1 LLFRWIKG
9 VNLGCFYKWK
19 IHMTDTLLVVDD
31 DLGIQK
37 QLKWSF
43 TDFNVVF
50 AVDRSS
56 AIAQL
61 RRHEPKVVTLD
72 LGLPPDPANA
82 SEGLKTLEEIIA
94 LAPRTKVIVVTGN
107 NDKVNALKAIDLGA
121 YDFYQKPI
129 DSDTIQI
136 LVDRALNLAKLE
148 QENRQLANK
157 RPTMGRIIGN
167 SDALQTVMRKAEKI
181 ASTDISTL
189 LLGESGTGKEVFAR
203 SIHEHSP
210 RKDNPFV
217 AINCASIP
225 ENLLESE
232 LFGHEKGAF
241 TGANKT
247 TMGKIETAQGGT
259 LFLDEIGD
267 MPLGLQAKMLRFLQ
281 ERVIERVGGRSEIPV
296 DIRVVCATHRDLQHM
311 VEEETFRE
319 DLYYRIGEIP
329 IHIPPLRERDQDI
342 ILLAKTFLNLYRE
355 EFNAKAKSF
364 SDGAIKAMLAHSWP
378 GNIRELQN
386 KLKSAVIMAE
396 GTVVQAED
404 LGLRVPDSNQEM
416 ETLNLREVREIAESK
431 AIRKAYQ
438 SAEKNMSKTAELLG
452 VTRPTL
458 YSLIDKYHLEDLKTG
473 L

>member
-1 LLFRWIKG
+1 
-9 VNLGCFYKWK
+9 
-19 IHMTDTLLVVDD
+19 MTDTILIVDD

-43 TDFNVVF
+43 TDYELVF
-50 AVDRSS
+50 AEDRQS

-107 NDKVNALKAIDLGA
+107 NDKANALRAIDLGA

-129 DSDTIQI
+129 DVDTIKL
-136 LVDRALNLAKLE
+136 LVNRALNLAKLE
-148 QENRQLANK
+148 NENRLLSQAN
-157 RPTMGRIIGN
+157 PGMGRIIGN
-167 SDALQTVMRKAEKI
+167 SDSIQAVMRKAEKI
-181 ASTDISTL
+181 ANTDISTL

-210 RKDNPFV
+210 RKDKPFV

-232 LFGHEKGAF
+232 LFGYEKGAF

-247 TMGKIETAQGGT
+247 TLGKIEHAQGGT

-281 ERVIERVGGRSEIPV
+281 ERIIERVGGRQEIPV
-296 DIRVVCATHRDLQHM
+296 DIRVICATHRDIPTM
-311 VEEETFRE
+311 VAEESFRE

-329 IHIPPLRERDQDI
+329 IHIPPLRDREQDI
-342 ILLAKTFLNLYRE
+342 ILLARTFLNQYRE
-355 EFNAKAKSF
+355 EFNAKAKTF
-364 SDGAIKAMLAHSWP
+364 SESAINAMLGHKWP

-404 LGLRVPDSNQEM
+404 LGLFASDDVL
-416 ETLNLREVREIAESK
+416 ETENLNLREVREKAESR

-438 SAEKNMSKTAELLG
+438 SANKNMSKTAELLG

-458 YSLIDKYHLEDLKTG
+458 YSLIDKYHMEDIKTG
-473 L
+473 V

>member
-1 LLFRWIKG
+1 
-9 VNLGCFYKWK
+9 
-19 IHMTDTLLVVDD
+19 MADTILVVDD

-37 QLKWSF
+37 QLKWSLTGF
-43 TDFNVVF
+43 EVVF
-50 AVDRSS
+50 ADDRSS

-107 NDKVNALKAIDLGA
+107 NDKANALRAIDLGA

-129 DSDTIQI
+129 DSDTMKL
-136 LVDRALNLAKLE
+136 LVNRALNLANLE
-148 QENRQLANK
+148 HENRVLARS
-157 RPTMGRIIGN
+157 RPGMGRVIGN
-167 SDALQTVMRKAEKI
+167 SDAIQAVVRKAEKI
-181 ASTDISTL
+181 AGTDISTL

-203 SIHEHSP
+203 SIHEHSA
-210 RKDNPFV
+210 RKDKPFV

-232 LFGHEKGAF
+232 LFGYEKGAF

-281 ERVIERVGGRSEIPV
+281 ERVIERVGGRAEIPV
-296 DIRVVCATHRDLQHM
+296 DIRVVCATHRDLQSM
-311 VEEETFRE
+311 VAEETFRE
-319 DLYYRIGEIP
+319 DLFYRIGEIP
-329 IHIPPLRERDQDI
+329 IFIPPLRDREQDI
-342 ILLAKTFLNLYRE
+342 VLLARTFLNQYRE

-364 SDGAIKAMLAHSWP
+364 SDGAIQAMLAHRWP

-404 LGLRVPDSNQEM
+404 LGLMSSSKTAEP
-416 ETLNLREVREIAESK
+416 ETLNLREVRELAESR

-438 SAEKNMSKTAELLG
+438 AADKNMSKTAELLG

-458 YSLIDKYHLEDLKTG
+458 YSLIDKYQMEDIKTG
-473 L
+473 A

>member
-1 LLFRWIKG
+1 
-9 VNLGCFYKWK
+9 
-19 IHMTDTLLVVDD
+19 MSDTILVVDD

-37 QLKWSF
+37 QLKWSL

-50 AVDRSS
+50 ADDRSS

-61 RRHEPKVVTLD
+61 RRFEPKVVTLD

-82 SEGLKTLEEIIA
+82 SEGLKTLEEILA
-94 LAPRTKVIVVTGN
+94 LAPNTKVIVVTGN
-107 NDKVNALKAIDLGA
+107 NDKENALKAIDFGA

-129 DSDTIQI
+129 DSDTIKLLI
-136 LVDRALNLAKLE
+136 NRALNLAKLE
-148 QENRQLANK
+148 DENRILAK
-157 RPTMGRIIGN
+157 TRPAMGRIIGN
-167 SDALQTVMRKAEKI
+167 SDAIQAVMRKAEKI
-181 ASTDISTL
+181 AGTDISTL

-203 SIHEHSP
+203 TIHEHSP
-210 RKDNPFV
+210 RKEQPFV

-232 LFGHEKGAF
+232 LFGYEKGAF

-247 TMGKIETAQGGT
+247 TIGKIETAQGGT

-267 MPLGLQAKMLRFLQ
+267 MPIGLQAKMLRFLQ
-281 ERVIERVGGRSEIPV
+281 ERVIERVGGRNEIPV
-296 DIRVVCATHRDLQHM
+296 DIRVICATHRDIQTM
-311 VEEETFRE
+311 VSEETFRE
-319 DLYYRIGEIP
+319 DLFYRIGEIP
-329 IHIPPLRERDQDI
+329 INIPPLREREQDI
-342 ILLAKTFLNLYRE
+342 VLLARTFLNQYRE

-364 SDGAIKAMLAHSWP
+364 SDGAIRALLAHRWP

-396 GTVVQAED
+396 GTVIQADD
-404 LGLRVPDSNQEM
+404 LGLLEPSEDFESEI
-416 ETLNLREVREIAESK
+416 LNLREVREQAESK

-438 SAEKNMSKTAELLG
+438 RADKNMSKTAELLG

-473 L
+473 V

>member
-1 LLFRWIKG
+1 MKESI
-9 VNLGCFYKWK
+9 
-19 IHMTDTLLVVDD
+19 LVVDD

-43 TDFNVVF
+43 TDYQIAF
-50 AVDRSS
+50 AEDRQS

-94 LAPRTKVIVVTGN
+94 LAPKTKVIVVTGN
-107 NDKVNALKAIDLGA
+107 NDKENALKAIELGA

-129 DSDTIQI
+129 DSDTIKL
-136 LVDRALNLAKLE
+136 LVARALNLANLE
-148 QENRQLANK
+148 HENRLLQKAK
-157 RPTMGRIIGN
+157 KGMGRIIGN
-167 SDALQTVMRKAEKI
+167 SDAILAVMRKAEKI
-181 ASTDISTL
+181 AATDISTL

-203 SIHEHSP
+203 SIHENSP
-210 RKDNPFV
+210 RKDKPFV

-232 LFGHEKGAF
+232 LFGYEKGAF

-247 TMGKIETAQGGT
+247 TLGKIETAQGGT

-267 MPLGLQAKMLRFLQ
+267 MPIGLQAKMLRFLQ
-281 ERVIERVGGRSEIPV
+281 ERVIERVGGRNEIPV
-296 DIRVVCATHRDLQHM
+296 DIRVICATHRDLQTM
-311 VEEETFRE
+311 VSEESFRE
-319 DLYYRIGEIP
+319 DLFYRVGELP
-329 IHIPPLRERDQDI
+329 IFIPPLREREQDVV
-342 ILLAKTFLNLYRE
+342 LLAKTFLSQYQE

-364 SDGAIKAMLAHSWP
+364 SDGAVNAMLAHKWP

-396 GTVVQAED
+396 GAVIQADD
-404 LGLRVPDSNQEM
+404 LGLLAPDGDV
-416 ETLNLREVREIAESK
+416 ETESFNLREVREQAESR
-431 AIRKAYQ
+431 AIRRAYQ
-438 SAEKNMSKTAELLG
+438 RSDYNMSKTAELLG

-458 YSLIDKYHLEDLKTG
+458 YSLIDKYQMEDIKTG
-473 L
+473 S